1 MVLQAAVL
9 KPSYLMIKG
18 FCGHITIN
26 LIQTFITLFP
36 KLLPVNLSET
46 PILQPLPTSV
56 TVLLHIGSV
65 MMLFPALTSAV
76 VLLPSFKF
84 TKVLSSKQSIT
95 WPLHQ
100 FFLTQPHCVL
110 CIEVLTSHNVCPTLS
125 LCFFVAFYK
134 GENDS
139 QPLIPPIPN
148 THFHHHSGALKV
160 REVSLWALCCQFKS
174 RTGRVNLGGTAL
186 ALPSLPLLMPRS
198 KALDPDCCSV
208 ISFQVCMCNS
218 CRFFFLYKL
227 PQTVAVTTLLLFGP
241 VMLLCETFV

>member
-1 MVLQAAVL
+1 MVLLAAVL

-36 KLLPVNLSET
+36 KLLPVNFSKT
-46 PILQPLPTSV
+46 PIFRPLPTSV

-65 MMLFPALTSAV
+65 MMFFPVLTSAI

-100 FFLTQPHCVL
+100 CFLTQPQCVL
-110 CIEVLTSHNVCPTLS
+110 CIEGLTSHNVCPTLS

-139 QPLIPPIPN
+139 QPLIP
-148 THFHHHSGALKV
+148 
-160 REVSLWALCCQFKS
+160 
-174 RTGRVNLGGTAL
+174 
-186 ALPSLPLLMPRS
+186 
-198 KALDPDCCSV
+198 
-208 ISFQVCMCNS
+208 SFQHT
-218 CRFFFLYKL
+218 L
-227 PQTVAVTTLLLFGP
+227 PPPQRGP
-241 VMLLCETFV
+241 KG